1 MNPSRE
7 NIQNHQ
13 NFSTTTTKSKNQSQ
27 RQRTEDK
34 QSPASP
40 EAKPESELTERLIKL
55 YNDEMMNGV
64 IAFFFRTDAGEYFLS
79 KIHTELPNK
88 IRSGDQNFQG
98 WKQFGYIFF

>member
-55 YNDEMMNGV
+55 CNDEMMNGA
-64 IAFFFRTDAGEYFLS
+64 IAFFFEQMLENIFFRRQ
-79 KIHTELPNK
+79 LPNYP
-88 IRSGDQNFQG
+88 IR
-98 WKQFGYIFF
+98 

>member
-27 RQRTEDK
+27 HQRTEDK

-40 EAKPESELTERLIKL
+40 EAKPESELTERLIEL
-55 YNDEMMNGV
+55 YNDKMMNGD
-64 IAFFFRTDAGEYFLS
+64 IAYFFFEQML
-79 KIHTELPNK
+79 EN
-88 IRSGDQNFQG
+88 
-98 WKQFGYIFF
+98 IFFRRYIPNYPIR